1 MQFPNWLKVLWWAIL
16 VIGIGLFLRE
26 RLPDLLSGHA
36 AAADVAVF
44 GIWMALLLAP
54 LFSEVALL
62 GVTLKNEIEELKGN
76 VATQLTNLRADIQN
90 AIDVKTTISQTFHQL
105 SPPPD
110 AQLPALEAQVKSA
123 VAAAFAEKGKTAM
136 APTPLAVS
144 DDIALLFAT
153 RYHIETELRRV
164 ATGREIGATIRGPAP
179 VILLSRSLVESGLLS
194 PKLGNAIREVYSVC
208 SPAIHGKEVSA
219 AQVAFVRDVGPELI
233 SALRAIQ

>member
-16 VIGIGLFLRE
+16 AIGLGLFLRE
-26 RLPDLLSGHA
+26 RLPDLLSGNA
-36 AAADVAVF
+36 AAADIAVF

-76 VATQLTNLRADIQN
+76 VATQLTDLRADIRN
-90 AIDVKTTISQTFHQL
+90 AIDVKTTISQTFHQP

-110 AQLPALEAQVKSA
+110 AQLPALEAQVKAA
-123 VAAAFAEKGKTAM
+123 VAAAFAEQGKTAT
-136 APTPLAVS
+136 ATAPLAVA

-153 RYHIETELRRV
+153 RYHIEAELRRV
-164 ATGREIGATIRGPAP
+164 AAGREIGVSNRRPAP
-179 VILLSRSLVESGLLS
+179 VFLLSRSLVETGLLS

-208 SPAIHGKEVSA
+208 SPAIHGEEVSA